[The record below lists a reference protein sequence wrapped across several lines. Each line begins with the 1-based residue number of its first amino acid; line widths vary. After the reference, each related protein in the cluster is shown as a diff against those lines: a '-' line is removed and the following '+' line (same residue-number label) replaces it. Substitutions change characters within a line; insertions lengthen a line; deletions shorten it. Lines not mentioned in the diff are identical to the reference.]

1 MSAEQG
7 VQQEEKTLT
16 DFIVKHKDMLTVIG
30 IFGALT
36 AFFTSRENGAILVI
50 FSYLIFLLLCMEL
63 MTHFPSFRQYFN
75 LGLKTFKLCVFHVL
89 LLCLVIGL
97 CGYVIYYQPVI
108 IALATM
114 IFLIVSIFYSDQI
127 QTQGNTYLDNH
138 QKTGKVVRFL
148 TVVGIAFMFLFFV
161 ILVIAGIFA
170 VLSHFGIVT
179 LPTPP

>member
-1 MSAEQG
+1 VSTQDDK
-7 VQQEEKTLT
+7 QEENTLT
-16 DFIVKHKDMLTVIG
+16 GFIKEQEKLITGIG
-30 IFGALT
+30 IFAALT

-50 FSYLIFLLLCMEL
+50 FSYLIFLLLCVEL

-75 LGLKTFKLCVFHVL
+75 LGLKSFKLCAFHVL
-89 LLCLVIGL
+89 LLCLVVGL

-108 IALATM
+108 IALATI

-138 QKTGKVVRFL
+138 HKTGKVVRFL
-148 TVVGIAFMFLFFV
+148 MFVGFAFMFLFLAILAIAV
-161 ILVIAGIFA
+161 IFQ